1 MSFLGEIVN
10 KYGLG
15 ESVGIKVKKEK
26 KNPYVAAC
34 ENKLLYLYGENDALK
49 NGINDVIG
57 YKTGAYGEKFS
68 FGVPDWEINND
79 YKTRRQMRKRMG
91 KKYGEPKITADK
103 DVYGDGAVTII
114 YDDQD
119 IVKTMISTRGTF
131 RGKWFTDRY
140 NLTIGEPKEE
150 FVKKASKWFYDKG
163 DYFFDPKRGC
173 KVYFENNQVSKIV
186 VDFDKK
192 KFLQDR
198 ETQSRR
204 NRDAAFM
211 LMAANSMR
219 H

>member
-1 MSFLGEIVN
+1 MSVLGDIVN

-15 ESVGIKVKKEK
+15 ESVGIKIKKEK
-26 KNPYVAAC
+26 KSPYVAAC

-49 NGINDVIG
+49 NGINDIIDTKYKG
-57 YKTGAYGEKFS
+57 YSEKFS
-68 FGVPDWEINND
+68 FGVPDWELSNS
-79 YKTRRQMRKRMG
+79 YFTRRQIRG
-91 KKYGEPKITADK
+91 QFDKKYGTPKTSEDK
-103 DVYGDGAVTII
+103 DIYGDGAVTVI
-114 YDDQD
+114 YDDDD

-163 DYFFDPKRGC
+163 DYYYDAKRGC

-192 KFLQDR
+192 KYLQDQEIR
-198 ETQSRR
+198 SR
-204 NRDAAFM
+204 NHRDAAFM